1 MDSFNRRHWLVS
13 YLYVRIFAPFA
24 GESMFTSMACQS
36 LSSSSI
42 IQIPRSH
49 ILLSLASAT
58 RTITFQQLESPN
70 GHPLTLATL
79 CPYSSSIFLQFL
91 KCQDALYTG
100 LETLQ
105 RNMRAKV
112 AGASSSVPGP
122 QLAVDELF
130 EELDEESD
138 VDSVVERPYFTLIRT
153 FLLLCVHFSI
163 NFMFDP
169 PCGQI

>member
-1 MDSFNRRHWLVS
+1 MSLWCQIKHSLMTEFQLSNIFRWKEKTNWKQVLVS
-13 YLYVRIFAPFA
+13 GKSIHRLHQQPLEGPSFAL
-24 GESMFTSMACQS
+24 GRS
-36 LSSSSI
+36 L
-42 IQIPRSH
+42 
-49 ILLSLASAT
+49 LNGDELAKVAF
-58 RTITFQQLESPN
+58 RAVHQGRNFLRYIRKLDSPN

-79 CPYSSSIFLQFL
+79 CPYSLSIFLQFR

-138 VDSVVERPYFTLIRT
+138 VDSVV
-153 FLLLCVHFSI
+153 
-163 NFMFDP
+163 
-169 PCGQI
+169 